1 MRRPEHVI
9 KPADKR
15 AVLVSDGVLVNA
27 ELLLVQRAL
36 GDAIMVEQ
44 PGLRR
49 PAEMEGG
56 AYVMCGPFHHLP
68 QLIPVVNLLKLQ
80 LLDRGPGDDEA
91 VVFSL
96 PYPAERRIE
105 GAEMLLGS
113 VPAFVRLRMQ
123 EVDLDL
129 ERAVGQPPEEME
141 LCLLLLRHQVENHYL
156 QGPDVLVDG
165 PDFRHHEDVFLLE
178 VAYRRQAI
186 LYFDGHRDGVL
197 SGSAG
202 SLFVVA
208 MEEWVRPVG
217 RVPSHC
223 RCRTLQHRSQKRRC
237 LGRNRNVIR
246 PPSSALQPCPS
257 SPT

>member
-56 AYVMCGPFHHLP
+56 AYVMGGPFHHLP
-68 QLIPVVNLLKLQ
+68 QIIPVVNLLKLQ

-96 PYPAERRIE
+96 R
-105 GAEMLLGS
+105 S
-113 VPAFVRLRMQ
+113 
-123 EVDLDL
+123 
-129 ERAVGQPPEEME
+129 EEHTSE
-141 LCLLLLRHQVENHYL
+141 LQ
-156 QGPDVLVDG
+156 
-165 PDFRHHEDVFLLE
+165 
-178 VAYRRQAI
+178 
-186 LYFDGHRDGVL
+186 
-197 SGSAG
+197 S
-202 SLFVVA
+202 
-208 MEEWVRPVG
+208 
-217 RVPSHC
+217 
-223 RCRTLQHRSQKRRC
+223 
-237 LGRNRNVIR
+237 
-246 PPSSALQPCPS
+246 
-257 SPT
+257 